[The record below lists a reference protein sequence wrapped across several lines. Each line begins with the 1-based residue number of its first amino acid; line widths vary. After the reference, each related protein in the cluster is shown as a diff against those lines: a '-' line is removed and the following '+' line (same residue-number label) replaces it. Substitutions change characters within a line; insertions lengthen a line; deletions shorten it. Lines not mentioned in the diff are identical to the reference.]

1 MRGSVEEESEDR
13 GDRKE
18 KGFDRRIAELGI
30 RIKDADQWKVRDDV
44 FDEVTLL
51 ALYRLVHKKHLTTL
65 GGPIST
71 GKEGNV
77 FYGEKDGKPLAIKIY
92 LIRTANF
99 RAMTEYI
106 DGDPRFSHVRRSRKE
121 IIFAWTRKE
130 FSNLK
135 RARKAGVPVP
145 EPYSFDRNILLME
158 FLGEG
163 QAPFPQ
169 IREVELPDP
178 GATYRE
184 IVGYIEA
191 LFSRA
196 RLVHGDLSEYNVLFG
211 DRPVLIDMGQAVTLD
226 HPRALQF
233 LVRDI
238 ANINRF
244 FSDKCEVMGER
255 EIFQRIAGER
265 LAGP

>member
-1 MRGSVEEESEDR
+1 VPGEPDERR
-13 GDRKE
+13 
-18 KGFDRRIAELGI
+18 FDARIAEFGI
-30 RIKDADQWKVRDDV
+30 RIKDADQWKVQDDV

-51 ALYRLVHKKHLTTL
+51 ALYRLAHKKHLTTF

-77 FYGEKDGKPLAIKIY
+77 FYGEKEGKPLAIKIY
-92 LIRTANF
+92 MIRTANF

-106 DGDPRFSHVRRSRKE
+106 DGDPRFSHIRRSRKE

-145 EPYSFDRNILLME
+145 DPYSFDRNILIME

-163 QAPFPQ
+163 QSPFPQ
-169 IREVELPDP
+169 IREIELSDP
-178 GATYRE
+178 EATYRQIIGFAE
-184 IVGYIEA
+184 T

-196 RLVHGDLSEYNVLFG
+196 RLVHGDLSEYNILYG
-211 DRPVLIDMGQAVTLD
+211 DRPYLIDMGQAVTLD
-226 HPRALQF
+226 HPRALRF

-238 ANINRF
+238 RNINRF
-244 FSDKCEVMGER
+244 FSDKCEIMGEQ
-255 EIFQRIAGER
+255 EIFQRIAGEM
-265 LAGP
+265 LTGP

>member
-1 MRGSVEEESEDR
+1 VAGEPDER
-13 GDRKE
+13 
-18 KGFDRRIAELGI
+18 GFDRRIAEFGI
-30 RIKDADQWKVRDDV
+30 RIKDADQWKVQDDV

-51 ALYRLVHKKHLTTL
+51 ALYRLAHKKHLTTF

-77 FYGEKDGKPLAIKIY
+77 FYGERDGRPLAIKIY
-92 LIRTANF
+92 MIRTANF

-106 DGDPRFSHVRRSRKE
+106 DGDPRFSHIRRSRKE

-145 EPYSFDRNILLME
+145 EPYSFDRNILIME

-169 IREVELPDP
+169 IREVELPEP
-178 GATYRE
+178 EATYRDIIGFVE
-184 IVGYIEA
+184 T

-196 RLVHGDLSEYNVLFG
+196 RLVHGDLSEYNILYG
-211 DRPVLIDMGQAVTLD
+211 DRPYVIDMGQAVTLD
-226 HPRALQF
+226 HPRALRF
-233 LVRDI
+233 LVRDLR
-238 ANINRF
+238 NINRF
-244 FSDKCEVMGER
+244 FSDKCEVMGEQ
-255 EIFQRIAGER
+255 EIFQRIAGEMF
-265 LAGP
+265 AGP